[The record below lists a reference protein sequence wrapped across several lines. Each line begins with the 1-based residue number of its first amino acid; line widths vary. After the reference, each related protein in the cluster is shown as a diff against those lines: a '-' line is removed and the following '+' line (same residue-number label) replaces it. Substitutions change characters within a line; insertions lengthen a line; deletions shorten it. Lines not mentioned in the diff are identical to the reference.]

1 MKIIHRAIFPELKAA
16 LQDDR
21 VIVITGMRRVGK
33 TTTLHWLLDQVE
45 SENKLY
51 IDLERADRRIV
62 FTELNYEIAYTYL
75 INQGLNPDKPIV
87 IALDEIQYVPNLP
100 SVIKY
105 LYDKYR
111 IKFLLTGSS
120 SYYLKNQFTQSL
132 AGRKTVFEIFPL
144 NFGEYLDFR
153 GEPCRRR
160 ISFQDMLFDP
170 NEFERLKGFYADFIQ
185 FGGLP
190 NVVLE
195 PKVEIKK
202 EILADIYQSYIQID
216 VQSLAD
222 FRKLNELQKVIATLA
237 ARIGNKIDLTK
248 ISQIAGITRPTLNEY
263 LEFLEKTYLIHR
275 LPAFG
280 GVEKRI
286 TLGKKLYFLDNGIA
300 NSLARVSEGALFEN
314 AVYNQL
320 RGYGELAYYSK
331 GNEYEIDFISPAEDH
346 SAQGLEVKVHPT
358 ESDKRKLAKNSKK
371 LGLSDFYLVGLY
383 PTLGFSDFL
392 WGGLIF

>member
-1 MKIIHRAIFPELKAA
+1 MKTIRRTIFPDLKTA
-16 LQDDR
+16 LHDDR
-21 VIVITGMRRVGK
+21 AVVITGMRRVGK

-45 SENKLY
+45 SENKLF
-51 IDLERADRRIV
+51 IDLERADRRAV
-62 FTELNYEIAYTYL
+62 FMEPNYEIAYTYL
-75 INQGLNPDKPIV
+75 INQGVNRDIPIV
-87 IALDEIQYVPNLP
+87 VALDEIQYVPNLP

-132 AGRKTVFEIFPL
+132 AGRKTVFEMFPL
-144 NFGEYLDFR
+144 SFGEFLDFR
-153 GEPCRRR
+153 GEPYRKR
-160 ISFQDMLFDP
+160 ISFQEMMFDP
-170 NEFERLKGFYADFIQ
+170 NEFERLKGFYAEFIQ

-195 PKVEIKK
+195 PKTEFKYD
-202 EILADIYQSYIQID
+202 ILADIYQSYIQID
-216 VQSLAD
+216 VKSLAD
-222 FRKLNELQKVIATLA
+222 FRKINELQKVIAALA

-248 ISQIAGITRPTLNEY
+248 ISQIAGISRPTLNEY

-275 LPAFG
+275 LPAFSG
-280 GVEKRI
+280 FEKGI

-300 NSLARVSEGALFEN
+300 NSLAKVSEGALFEN
-314 AVYNQL
+314 AIFNQL

-331 GNEYEIDFISPAEDH
+331 GNELEIDFISTPSGH

-358 ESDKRKLAKNSKK
+358 ESDERRLERNSKK
-371 LGLSDFYLVGLY
+371 LGLSNWSLVGQY
-383 PTLGFSDFL
+383 PTQGFSDFI